1 MRLLGGPAGPDE
13 LLAHQLWNQLDTE
26 ISTARS

>member
-1 MRLLGGPAGPDE
+1 VRLLGGPGPDE